1 MSTRTLAPL
10 AVLTTVLFV
19 FLGSSAIA
27 ADDEKP
33 ETQLASKC
41 YPMERILVSA
51 GEEDTKIAGAAQQL
65 LNKMRSE
72 GLSEFIVLEAGG
84 HKVLCGSPD
93 DD

>member
-1 MSTRTLAPL
+1 MNRTLPVVAALCLLTGALL
-10 AVLTTVLFV
+10 AT
-19 FLGSSAIA
+19 SASG
-27 ADDEKP
+27 EEPKKS
-33 ETQLASKC
+33 QLASKC

-65 LNKMRSE
+65 LNKMRGE

-93 DD
+93 EE